1 MKIVMLVAA
10 HKDYWMPSDRI
21 YKPIQVG
28 AAGKAPLHPDW
39 LRDDTGD
46 QISRKNA
53 GFCELTGYY
62 WAWKNYPAEVYGTCH
77 YRRYFAKHALGQPKK
92 QRLLTAA
99 QIQRL
104 LQNADMV
111 LPPKRHYWIE
121 TRESQYSHAH
131 NAQDL
136 QCARQVLTEKYPEY
150 LPEWEQVMHSRSGH
164 IFNMLIARRPVFDA
178 YYTWLFDMLF
188 EVEKRLD
195 TSGYSPSDQRVFG
208 YLAERLLDV
217 YVLHNHLRWV
227 ECPVVNLENQHWL
240 SKGRAFLKRKF
251 GKK

>member
-1 MKIVMLVAA
+1 MNIAMLVAA
-10 HKDYWMPSDRI
+10 HKDYWMPSESL

-39 LRDDTGD
+39 LRDDTGE
-46 QISRKNA
+46 QISRKNP

-62 WAWKNYPAEVYGTCH
+62 WAWKNLNADVYGTCH
-77 YRRYFAKHALGQPKK
+77 YRRYFASPAVWKPKRRRILSKGQ
-92 QRLLTAA
+92 
-99 QIQRL
+99 IISL

-121 TRESQYSHAH
+121 TRESQYIHAH
-131 NAQDL
+131 HEQDL
-136 QCARQVLTEKYPEY
+136 QCVRQVLSKKYPDY
-150 LPEWEQVMHSRSGH
+150 LPQWQQVMHSRSGH
-164 IFNMLIARRPVFDA
+164 IWNMLIARRPLFDA
-178 YYTWLFDMLF
+178 YCTWLFDILF

-195 TSGYSPSDQRVFG
+195 LSGYSASDRRVFG

-217 YVLHNHLRWV
+217 YVLHHQLRYV

-240 SKGRAFLKRKF
+240 RKGWDFIKRKF
-251 GKK
+251 KK

>member
-1 MKIVMLVAA
+1 M
-10 HKDYWMPSDRI
+10 R
-21 YKPIQVG
+21 
-28 AAGKAPLHPDW
+28 
-39 LRDDTGD
+39 
-46 QISRKNA
+46 
-53 GFCELTGYY
+53 
-62 WAWKNYPAEVYGTCH
+62 
-77 YRRYFAKHALGQPKK
+77 
-92 QRLLTAA
+92 
-99 QIQRL
+99 
-104 LQNADMV
+104 
-111 LPPKRHYWIE
+111 
-121 TRESQYSHAH
+121 
-131 NAQDL
+131 
-136 QCARQVLTEKYPEY
+136 
-150 LPEWEQVMHSRSGH
+150 SRSGH
-164 IFNMLIARRPVFDA
+164 IFNMLIARRTIFDA